1 LFAGAF
7 VFAAGAEFVVA
18 FASDENEFVAGV
30 SINALFVSSVAMF
43 EFAGPV
49 CSSAAGA
56 SAGASVEVSPAFN
69 TETLPLN
76 AGIEIN
82 KAVSMK
88 TIDAAIVNFDKTEAV
103 PRGPNAALD
112 TLLVKSAPASV
123 LPGCSNTAATSTMHE
138 TKKTVYKTYSK
149 LMTYL

>member
-1 LFAGAF
+1 LLAGAF
-7 VFAAGAEFVVA
+7 VFAAGAGFAVA

-30 SINALFVSSVAMF
+30 SISPLFELSVAMF
-43 EFAGPV
+43 AFAGSV
-49 CSSAAGA
+49 CSLAAGA
-56 SAGASVEVSPAFN
+56 SAGASVVVSAAFN

-82 KAVSMK
+82 KAVSMR

-123 LPGCSNTAATSTMHE
+123 LPGCSKTAATNTMHE
-138 TKKTVYKTYSK
+138 TKNIEYKAYNK